1 MPNIKLIHG
10 EYISIHYKVIINAL
24 EELNDR
30 YILVYNIFSNMSLAS
45 GAVSLY
51 SLKKRQNRKSS
62 LCMHTLHMPV
72 IWENK
77 LIDFK
82 TDIILEIYPF
92 VNDKKHFQLREADK
106 TNSAVLWKSRTS
118 GIYYIKDFG
127 DYGGFFENGK
137 HAIHIFAHVNGI
149 GYYDALKELASRYG
163 LISGEFSSTLKS
175 KPFSKSFIE

>member
-1 MPNIKLIHG
+1 VFIEKNNMPNIKLIHG

-45 GAVSLY
+45 GTVSLY
-51 SLKKRQNRKSS
+51 SLKKRQNRKQS

-82 TDIILEIYPF
+82 TEKCKFKNKEKYNCF
-92 VNDKKHFQLREADK
+92 VFDKRMREYKYKHDF
-106 TNSAVLWKSRTS
+106 
-118 GIYYIKDFG
+118 IKM
-127 DYGGFFENGK
+127 
-137 HAIHIFAHVNGI
+137 IM
-149 GYYDALKELASRYG
+149 
-163 LISGEFSSTLKS
+163 
-175 KPFSKSFIE
+175 SFICNKNRGKMLMHSWFLVGGL